1 LSQKVLD
8 YDLGCLPPPDEQI
21 QGYLGNVFYCTKCSC
36 KLDGSQLY
44 FKSKEIED
52 YLLCETCMYFSKKK
66 KNKKAFDQIKPT
78 KVSISNVLEKED
90 YHKLQGSVADSELS
104 KLVDEYYNIDFEDVI
119 AGGLKTRFK
128 YVPVEKQ
135 DFNLDDDDLVFADEK
150 LLNRY
155 LSIKKL
161 APYKEDAYSVFT

>member
-1 LSQKVLD
+1 
-8 YDLGCLPPPDEQI
+8 
-21 QGYLGNVFYCTKCSC
+21 
-36 KLDGSQLY
+36 
-44 FKSKEIED
+44 
-52 YLLCETCMYFSKKK
+52 MYFSKKK